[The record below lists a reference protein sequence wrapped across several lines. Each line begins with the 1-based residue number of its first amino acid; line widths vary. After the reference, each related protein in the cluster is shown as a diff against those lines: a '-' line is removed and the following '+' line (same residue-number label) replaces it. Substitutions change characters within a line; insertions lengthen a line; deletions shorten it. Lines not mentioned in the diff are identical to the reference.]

1 MTDRDDERRQVAGP
15 EDKDAP
21 WELPERQALS
31 ILTGG
36 TSGLLPTLDG
46 TTAPTDTSGAP
57 TAGDAGGAGAQA
69 GDTAGQLAQ
78 TAQTTGDASGSGQE
92 SITSEPRSETF
103 VSSDS
108 ASAES

>member
-46 TTAPTDTSGAP
+46 TTAPTDTTGAAP
-57 TAGDAGGAGAQA
+57 TAGGTGATGPQASDA
-69 GDTAGQLAQ
+69 AGQLAQ
-78 TAQTTGDASGSGQE
+78 TAGSASGSGQE
-92 SITSEPRSETF
+92 SVTSEPRSETF

>member
-1 MTDRDDERRQVAGP
+1 MTDRDEERRQVAGP

-21 WELPERQALS
+21 WELPNRQALS

-36 TSGLLPTLDG
+36 TSGLIPTFD
-46 TTAPTDTSGAP
+46 TTSAPTDTSGAP
-57 TAGDAGGAGAQA
+57 TPGDAGATGAQT
-69 GDTAGQLAQ
+69 GDTAGQLAH
-78 TAQTTGDASGSGQE
+78 TTGDPSGTGQE

-103 VSSDS
+103 TSSES

>member
-46 TTAPTDTSGAP
+46 TTAPTDTGGAP
-57 TAGDAGGAGAQA
+57 TAGGTAPTGAQA
-69 GDTAGQLAQ
+69 TDAAGQLAQ
-78 TAQTTGDASGSGQE
+78 TAGSASGSGARTATPGKRQRRRVRPP
-92 SITSEPRSETF
+92 PR
-103 VSSDS
+103 VP
-108 ASAES
+108 